1 MNRVLELETILI
13 GLRMLYGINGD
24 AISNSSSVNSD
35 GHLDMQND
43 VAKLEQSSCQYPP
56 SGSVTKD
63 HFSCDD
69 AKKNISSGDLVSP
82 AQTLLGIHDKS
93 PSHHGD
99 KLIHVYFQ
107 ACAPSRGSRLSCL
120 CKRYQ
125 CFFKEDQEAEK

>member
-63 HFSCDD
+63 HSSCDD
-69 AKKNISSGDLVSP
+69 AKKNISSGDLESS
-82 AQTLLGIHDKS
+82 AQTFLGIHDKS
-93 PSHHGD
+93 PSHPED

-107 ACAPSRGSRLSCL
+107 ASSPFRGTYSSRTIRKQRKSQVMAS
-120 CKRYQ
+120 
-125 CFFKEDQEAEK
+125 

>member
-1 MNRVLELETILI
+1 MNRVPELETILI

-24 AISNSSSVNSD
+24 AISNSSSVNSV
-35 GHLDMQND
+35 GHLD
-43 VAKLEQSSCQYPP
+43 VARLEQSSCQYPP
-56 SGSVTKD
+56 SGSLAKD

-107 ACAPSRGSRLSCL
+107 ASSLFLGSRLFCL
-120 CKRYQ
+120 CIRYHCSLRKIRKQ
-125 CFFKEDQEAEK
+125 RER